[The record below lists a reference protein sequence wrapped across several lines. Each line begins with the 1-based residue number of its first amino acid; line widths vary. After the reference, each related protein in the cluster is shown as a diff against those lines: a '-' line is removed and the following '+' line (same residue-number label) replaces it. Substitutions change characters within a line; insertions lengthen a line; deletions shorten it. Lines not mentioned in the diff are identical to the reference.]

1 MSLSQTEFVCQNEIL
16 QPLFFL
22 IKNKASFT
30 TKNFSQFQASS
41 LRVLFICKGGLWSA
55 SVYGK
60 LNLATFAR
68 FFNP

>member
-16 QPLFFL
+16 KPLFFL

-41 LRVLFICKGGLWSA
+41 LRVLFIIYVRVAYGLPVFMVS
-55 SVYGK
+55 
-60 LNLATFAR
+60 
-68 FFNP
+68 